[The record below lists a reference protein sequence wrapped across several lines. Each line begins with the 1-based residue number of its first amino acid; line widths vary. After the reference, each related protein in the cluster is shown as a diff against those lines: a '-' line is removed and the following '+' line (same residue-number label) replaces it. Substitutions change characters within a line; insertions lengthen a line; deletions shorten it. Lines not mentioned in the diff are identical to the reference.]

1 MTRMSFWA
9 AAVGT
14 AVAVLGTQAGCS
26 STGGGRG
33 GCNGSSCRGQV
44 AGYPPAPAV
53 ASTVAATAP
62 PAKATASAPRYGGQK
77 TCPVSG
83 EELGSMGDPVPVS
96 VGSQTIYVCCQGCAK
111 RALADPAMTLSAVE
125 ADRAGR

>member
-9 AAVGT
+9 VAVGT
-14 AVAVLGTQAGCS
+14 AVAVLATQAGCS
-26 STGGGRG
+26 STGG
-33 GCNGSSCRGQV
+33 CNGSTCRGQV

-62 PAKATASAPRYGGQK
+62 PANVTASAPRYGGQK

-96 VGSQTIYVCCQGCAK
+96 VSGQTVYVCCQGCAK